1 MKVEIKKKLNKKEVG
16 TLLRKIKKTPKLFD
30 AKKYF
35 GKAKVKGDPLLIQQ
49 EMRDE

>member
-1 MKVEIKKKLNKKEVG
+1 MKVEVKKKLNKKEVDI
-16 TLLRKIKKTPKLFD
+16 LLKKIKSTPKLFD

-35 GKAKVKGDPLLIQQ
+35 GKAKVKGDPLLIQL